1 MKLTKLYFLAGFVIC
16 LSFLFFEFVYNKL
29 LARLLHRKHNLGEIK
44 PITSEDIKLEE
55 MKQNIMEHVQ
65 IMQEKTEKF
74 ILNNS
79 HDKNLIAT
87 KFYEN
92 LMLMKEEFITMN
104 KLIE

>member
-1 MKLTKLYFLAGFVIC
+1 MPT
-16 LSFLFFEFVYNKL
+16 
-29 LARLLHRKHNLGEIK
+29 RLLHQKINFGEVK
-44 PITSEDIKLEE
+44 TITSEDLKLEE
-55 MKQNIMEHVQ
+55 MKQNIMDHVQ

-79 HDKNLIAT
+79 HENNLIAD

>member
-1 MKLTKLYFLAGFVIC
+1 M
-16 LSFLFFEFVYNKL
+16 
-29 LARLLHRKHNLGEIK
+29 LARLLHKKHNFGEVK
-44 PITSEDIKLEE
+44 PIITSEDLKLEE
-55 MKQNIMEHVQ
+55 MKQNIMDHVQ

-79 HDKNLIAT
+79 HDLCHDKGLIAA

-104 KLIE
+104 KLIES

>member
-1 MKLTKLYFLAGFVIC
+1 M
-16 LSFLFFEFVYNKL
+16 SFLIIEFIYNKFF
-29 LARLLHRKHNLGEIK
+29 ARLLQQKHNFGKIKSK
-44 PITSEDIKLEE
+44 PITSDDLKLEQ

-79 HDKNLIAT
+79 HDKNLIAAV
-87 KFYEN
+87 FHEN

-104 KLIE
+104 KLSS

>member
-1 MKLTKLYFLAGFVIC
+1 M
-16 LSFLFFEFVYNKL
+16 SFLIIEFIYNKF
-29 LARLLHRKHNLGEIK
+29 LARLLQQKHNFGKIKSK
-44 PITSEDIKLEE
+44 PITSDDLKLEQ
-55 MKQNIMEHVQ
+55 MKQNIIEHVQ

-79 HDKNLIAT
+79 HDLCHDKGLIAA

-104 KLIE
+104 KLIES

>member
-1 MKLTKLYFLAGFVIC
+1 M
-16 LSFLFFEFVYNKL
+16 FEFVYNKL
-29 LARLLHRKHNLGEIK
+29 LARLLHQKHNFVEVK

-55 MKQNIMEHVQ
+55 MKKDIMNHVQ

-79 HDKNLIAT
+79 HDLCHDKGLIAA